1 MSKKNLI
8 TLFLFI
14 LACFLIVFG
23 YSYHKKYLT
32 IKSLEEKI
40 AMGRYQEALLAVQQL
55 QDSLPFKTM
64 HIAGKEDPLISYNK
78 GVLYSLLDDRKKA
91 SAEYRKAMEAD
102 NPVIKARAIYNNAN
116 LLATDMDFST
126 AALQYAE
133 VLKIDAND
141 FQAKKNLER
150 MRLGE
155 QQFNTMF
162 SPEQQEREDRIEAL
176 KLLPWGTKY
185 KYSGEQKIRW

>member
-1 MSKKNLI
+1 MSGRKFIK
-8 TLFLFI
+8 LFLFI
-14 LACFLIVFG
+14 SACCLMFYG
-23 YSYHKKYLT
+23 YTYYKRYTT
-32 IKSLEEKI
+32 IALLDEKI
-40 AMGRYQEALLAVQQL
+40 KMGRYQDALVAIQQL
-55 QDSLPFKTM
+55 EDTLLFRAFGKL
-64 HIAGKEDPLISYNK
+64 GKEDPVISYNK
-78 GVLYSLLDDRKKA
+78 GVLYTLMENKKKA
-91 SAEYRKAMEAD
+91 SAEYRKAMETD
-102 NPVIKARAIYNNAN
+102 NPELKARAIYNNAN
-116 LLATDMDFST
+116 LIAMDMDFST
-126 AALQYAE
+126 AAMQYAE

-176 KLLPWGTKY
+176 KLIPWGTKY

>member
-1 MSKKNLI
+1 MLAKKFI
-8 TLFLFI
+8 KLFLFFI
-14 LACFLIVFG
+14 ACFLIFYGYG
-23 YSYHKKYLT
+23 YSVKSQTIARLEGQLKMGKYRDALASIQELQNSAT
-32 IKSLEEKI
+32 YRVMEKLRS
-40 AMGRYQEALLAVQQL
+40 G
-55 QDSLPFKTM
+55 
-64 HIAGKEDPLISYNK
+64 DPLVAYNK
-78 GVLYSLLDDRKKA
+78 GVIYTLLEDKKKA
-91 SAEYRKAMEAD
+91 GAEYRKAMETSD
-102 NPVIKARAIYNNAN
+102 PVLKAQAIYNNAN
-116 LLATDMDFST
+116 IIATDMDFST

>member
-1 MSKKNLI
+1 MSGKKI
-8 TLFLFI
+8 IKLFLFA
-14 LACFLIVFG
+14 LAASLLFYG
-23 YSYHKKYLT
+23 YGYYEKSKTVAGLEGK
-32 IKSLEEKI
+32 IK
-40 AMGRYQEALLAVQQL
+40 MGRYQDALAMIQQL
-55 QDSLPFKTM
+55 ENSLTFK
-64 HIAGKEDPLISYNK
+64 ILKIVEKEDRVISYNK
-78 GVLYSLLDDRKKA
+78 GVLYALMENRKKA
-91 SAEYRKAMEAD
+91 SAEYRKAMETKD
-102 NPVIKARAIYNNAN
+102 PVLKARTIYNNAN
-116 LLATDMDFST
+116 IIATDMDFST

-176 KLLPWGTKY
+176 KLIPWGTKY
-185 KYSGEQKIRW
+185 RYSGEQKIRW

>member
-1 MSKKNLI
+1 MSGKKI
-8 TLFLFI
+8 IKLFLFA
-14 LACFLIVFG
+14 LAASLLFYG
-23 YSYHKKYLT
+23 YGYYEKSKTVAGLEGK
-32 IKSLEEKI
+32 IK
-40 AMGRYQEALLAVQQL
+40 MGRYQDALSMIQQL
-55 QDSLPFKTM
+55 ENSLTFRILK
-64 HIAGKEDPLISYNK
+64 IVEKEDRVISYNK
-78 GVLYSLLDDRKKA
+78 GVLYALMENRKKA
-91 SAEYRKAMEAD
+91 GAEYRKAMETKD
-102 NPVIKARAIYNNAN
+102 PVLKARAIYNNAN
-116 LLATDMDFST
+116 ILATDMDFST

-162 SPEQQEREDRIEAL
+162 SPERQEREDRIEAL
-176 KLLPWGTKY
+176 KLIPWGTKY

>member
-1 MSKKNLI
+1 MFGKI
-8 TLFLFI
+8 IGRLFVFAVACI
-14 LACFLIVFG
+14 LMLYG
-23 YSYHKKYLT
+23 YVSHKKHHT
-32 IKSLEEKI
+32 MAQLEGKVK
-40 AMGRYQEALLAVQQL
+40 MGRYQDALASIHEL
-55 QDSLPFKTM
+55 QNSLSFKM
-64 HIAGKEDPLISYNK
+64 LGRLVKEDPLISYNK
-78 GVLYSLLDDRKKA
+78 GVLYTLLENKKKA
-91 SAEYRKAMEAD
+91 RLEYRKAMETKDAAL
-102 NPVIKARAIYNNAN
+102 KAMAIYNNAN
-116 LLATDMDFST
+116 LIASDMDFST

-133 VLKIDAND
+133 VLKIDPND

-150 MRLGE
+150 MRVGE

>member
-1 MSKKNLI
+1 MSGKNLI
-8 TLFLFI
+8 KLFLLI
-14 LACFLIVFG
+14 AACFLLFYG
-23 YSYHKKYLT
+23 YAYYKEYHTLAQ
-32 IKSLEEKI
+32 LDEKI
-40 AMGRYQEALLAVQQL
+40 KMGRYQDALVTIQQL
-55 QDSLPFKTM
+55 EDSLTFGTLEKV
-64 HIAGKEDPLISYNK
+64 KEDPLISYNK
-78 GVLYSLLDDRKKA
+78 GVIYTLMENKKKA
-91 SAEYRKAMEAD
+91 SAEYRKAMETKD
-102 NPVIKARAIYNNAN
+102 PVLRARAIYNNAN
-116 LLATDMDFST
+116 LIATDMDFST
-126 AALQYAE
+126 AAMQYAE

-176 KLLPWGTKY
+176 KLIPWGTKY

>member
-1 MSKKNLI
+1 MSGKKI
-8 TLFLFI
+8 IKLFLFA
-14 LACFLIVFG
+14 LAASLLFYG
-23 YSYHKKYLT
+23 YGYYEKSKTVAGLEGK
-32 IKSLEEKI
+32 IK
-40 AMGRYQEALLAVQQL
+40 MGRYQDALSIIQQL
-55 QDSLPFKTM
+55 ENSLTFRILKKFE
-64 HIAGKEDPLISYNK
+64 KEDPVISYNK
-78 GVLYSLLDDRKKA
+78 GVLYALMENRKKA
-91 SAEYRKAMEAD
+91 GAEYRKAMETKD
-102 NPVIKARAIYNNAN
+102 PVLKARAIYNNAN
-116 LLATDMDFST
+116 ILATDMDFST

-162 SPEQQEREDRIEAL
+162 SPERQEREDRIEAL
-176 KLLPWGTKY
+176 KLIPWGTKY

>member
-1 MSKKNLI
+1 MSGKNLI
-8 TLFLFI
+8 KLFLLI
-14 LACFLIVFG
+14 AACFLLFYG
-23 YSYHKKYLT
+23 YAYYKEYHTLAQ
-32 IKSLEEKI
+32 LDEKI
-40 AMGRYQEALLAVQQL
+40 KMGRYQDALIAIQQL
-55 QDSLPFKTM
+55 EDSLTFGTLEKV
-64 HIAGKEDPLISYNK
+64 KEDPLISYNK
-78 GVLYSLLDDRKKA
+78 GVIYTLMENKKKA
-91 SAEYRKAMEAD
+91 SAEYRKAMETKD
-102 NPVIKARAIYNNAN
+102 PVLRARAIYNNAN
-116 LLATDMDFST
+116 LIATDMDFST
-126 AALQYAE
+126 AAMQYAE

-176 KLLPWGTKY
+176 KLIPWGTKY

>member
-1 MSKKNLI
+1 MSGKKI
-8 TLFLFI
+8 IKLFLFA
-14 LACFLIVFG
+14 LAASLLFYG
-23 YSYHKKYLT
+23 YGYYEKSKTVAGLEGK
-32 IKSLEEKI
+32 IK
-40 AMGRYQEALLAVQQL
+40 MGRYQDALAMIQQL
-55 QDSLPFKTM
+55 ENSLTFK
-64 HIAGKEDPLISYNK
+64 ILKIVEKEDHVISYNK
-78 GVLYSLLDDRKKA
+78 GVLYALMENRKKA
-91 SAEYRKAMEAD
+91 SAEYRKAMETKD
-102 NPVIKARAIYNNAN
+102 PVLKARTIYNNAN
-116 LLATDMDFST
+116 IIATDMDFST

-176 KLLPWGTKY
+176 KLIPWGTKY
-185 KYSGEQKIRW
+185 RYSGEQKIRW

>member
-1 MSKKNLI
+1 MSGKNLI
-8 TLFLFI
+8 KLFLLI
-14 LACFLIVFG
+14 VACFLLFYG
-23 YSYHKKYLT
+23 YAYYKEYHTLAQ
-32 IKSLEEKI
+32 LDEKI
-40 AMGRYQEALLAVQQL
+40 KMGRYQDALITIQQL
-55 QDSLPFKTM
+55 EDSLTFGTLEKV
-64 HIAGKEDPLISYNK
+64 KEDPLISYNK
-78 GVLYSLLDDRKKA
+78 GVIYTLMENKKKA
-91 SAEYRKAMEAD
+91 SAEYRKAMETKD
-102 NPVIKARAIYNNAN
+102 PVLKARAIYNNAN
-116 LLATDMDFST
+116 LIATDMDFST
-126 AALQYAE
+126 AAMQYAE

-176 KLLPWGTKY
+176 KLIPWGTKY

>member
-1 MSKKNLI
+1 MFGKSI
-8 TLFLFI
+8 GRLFI
-14 LACFLIVFG
+14 FALACFLMLYG
-23 YSYHKKYLT
+23 YVSYKKHHTMRQLEGE
-32 IKSLEEKI
+32 IK
-40 AMGRYQEALLAVQQL
+40 MGRYQDALASIHELEN
-55 QDSLPFKTM
+55 SLSFRTL
-64 HIAGKEDPLISYNK
+64 GRLVKEDPLISYNK
-78 GVLYSLLDDRKKA
+78 GVLYTLLENKKKA
-91 SAEYRKAMEAD
+91 RVEYRKAMETKDATL
-102 NPVIKARAIYNNAN
+102 KALAIYNNAN
-116 LLATDMDFST
+116 LIASDMDFSS

-133 VLKIDAND
+133 ALKIDPND

-176 KLLPWGTKY
+176 KLIPWGTKY

>member
-1 MSKKNLI
+1 MFGKRI
-8 TLFLFI
+8 TKLFLFA
-14 LACFLIVFG
+14 LSSSLLFYG
-23 YSYHKKYLT
+23 YGYYKKSKT
-32 IKSLEEKI
+32 IEGLEGKI
-40 AMGRYQEALLAVQQL
+40 KMGRYHDALSIIQQL
-55 QDSLPFKTM
+55 ESSAAYRILKKTE
-64 HIAGKEDPLISYNK
+64 KEDPVISYNK
-78 GVLYSLLDDRKKA
+78 GVLYALMENRKNA
-91 SAEYRKAMEAD
+91 AAEYRKAMEAD
-102 NPVIKARAIYNNAN
+102 DPVLKARAIYNNAN
-116 LLATDMDFST
+116 IIATDMDFST

-176 KLLPWGTKY
+176 KLIPWGTKY

>member
-1 MSKKNLI
+1 MSGKNLVK
-8 TLFLFI
+8 LFLLT
-14 LACFLIVFG
+14 LACLLVL
-23 YSYHKKYLT
+23 YSYGYYKKY
-32 IKSLEEKI
+32 
-40 AMGRYQEALLAVQQL
+40 RVLAVLEGKIKMGKYKDALASIQEL
-55 QDSLPFKTM
+55 QNFAIIRIIEKLE
-64 HIAGKEDPLISYNK
+64 KEDPVVAYNK
-78 GVLYSLLDDRKKA
+78 GVLYTLMENKKKA
-91 SAEYRKAMEAD
+91 GEEYRKAMETSD
-102 NPVIKARAIYNNAN
+102 PTLKARAIYNNAN
-116 LLATDMDFST
+116 IIATDMDFST
-126 AALQYAE
+126 AAMQYAE

-176 KLLPWGTKY
+176 KLIPWGTKY

>member
-1 MSKKNLI
+1 MSGKNLI
-8 TLFLFI
+8 RLFLLVF
-14 LACFLIVFG
+14 ACLLVL
-23 YSYHKKYLT
+23 YSYGYYKKYHTLAMLEGK
-32 IKSLEEKI
+32 IKMGKYKDALASIQELQNFAIIRIMEKF
-40 AMGRYQEALLAVQQL
+40 E
-55 QDSLPFKTM
+55 
-64 HIAGKEDPLISYNK
+64 KEDPVLAYNK
-78 GVLYSLLDDRKKA
+78 GVLYTLMENKKKA
-91 SAEYRKAMEAD
+91 SAEYRKAMETSD
-102 NPVIKARAIYNNAN
+102 PILKARAIYNNAN
-116 LLATDMDFST
+116 IIATDMDFST
-126 AALQYAE
+126 AAMQYAE

-176 KLLPWGTKY
+176 KLIPWGTKY